1 MWLITRILR
10 WRWRQPAPIRWLA
23 ATGLFGIALAIR
35 FSLGPLLGAIPFI
48 SFYPAI
54 LVSAVLLGWKEAM
67 FVLVLSLAA
76 GHYFFLPPSLSLLP
90 VAYGLIGTVNIAIF
104 IALKALAEQLVEANE
119 RQRVLF
125 EELQHRVANTLQITA
140 GTLESIRKRLSSS
153 PSECAI
159 MLDEATQ
166 RMLSSADMHRRLHR
180 PDLFNGLEPM
190 LREIATATIDQ
201 ASVSLD
207 LQVEELDLSLDQQ
220 SIIAMLVMEIA
231 NNSAKHVFRQNF
243 GSRFEVALLALPGH
257 RAMLRIKDDGP
268 GDVDVGDLAPSKQGL
283 GVRILQGLADQLH
296 GTLVTELDH
305 GRKVTVNFPTS
316 RRSPRKE
323 TGRSWVTRNRSKK
336 SALRPTEVPKT
347 F

>member
-1 MWLITRILR
+1 MGWLTRILR
-10 WRWRQPAPIRWLA
+10 WRLHQPTVIRWLE
-23 ATGLFGIALAIR
+23 ATALFVIALAIR
-35 FSLGPLLGAIPFI
+35 FWLGSLLGTIPFI
-48 SFYPAI
+48 SFYPAV
-54 LVSAVLLGWKEAM
+54 LASAVLLGWKEAM

-76 GHYFFLPPSLSLLP
+76 GWYFFLPPALSLLP
-90 VAYGLIGTVNIAIF
+90 VGYGLAGTLNIAII

-140 GTLESIRKRLSSS
+140 GTLASIRKRLSTS
-153 PSECAI
+153 PQECAS

-190 LREIATATIDQ
+190 LREIATVTIDQ

-207 LQVEELDLSLDQQ
+207 LQVEDLDLSLDQQ

-231 NNSAKHVFRQNF
+231 ANSAKHVFRQDL
-243 GSRFEVALLALPGH
+243 GSRFEVVLQALPH
-257 RAMLRIKDDGP
+257 RRAMLSIRDDGP
-268 GDVDVGDLAPSKQGL
+268 GVTNIDDRAPTNQTL
-283 GVRILQGLADQLH
+283 GMRILRGLTDQLH
-296 GTLVTELDH
+296 GTLVTELYQ

-316 RRSPRKE
+316 RQVSRQ
-323 TGRSWVTRNRSKK
+323 
-336 SALRPTEVPKT
+336 
-347 F
+347 